1 MVVFTLPHNYLRNL
15 VRQKVQRN
23 GVSCRGEPDDT
34 KECVTAVDNLSCTSG
49 YSGAR
54 TPKCRASNTSS
65 RRKWAIN
72 LHIQAGAMGKQMLN
86 KFASLTSRQRENIQT
101 VAGNFTGKEG
111 REDVIRPKM

>member
-1 MVVFTLPHNYLRNL
+1 MTGKSASLPTTLSY
-15 VRQKVQRN
+15 
-23 GVSCRGEPDDT
+23 
-34 KECVTAVDNLSCTSG
+34 TSG

-72 LHIQAGAMGKQMLN
+72 LHIQAGAMGKQMWN
-86 KFASLTSRQRENIQT
+86 KFASLTSRQREARHPMKISKRK
-101 VAGNFTGKEG
+101 FHRER